1 MFADTP
7 IRCHRLE
14 VTKERMGGLLLLA
27 VLVAPI
33 TTQILIA
40 QNHNEGDDQTVRN
53 LVMTIAITVIAVY
66 IIITVIIL
74 TIRWPR
80 AIWPGLVIW
89 SRGRTLLPPFK
100 DFRQSLLSTMIGSG
114 GPYFKIVISVLIR
127 PLPVWSRLG
136 SWTGQRWRWWRRR
149 DAGTR
154 MSSTRMKICPG
165 HYLVI
170 IWSLLIGR
178 SLGTKMLSMR
188 MKICPGRYLDL
199 IWQFAGGF
207 YKARFLNF
215 LQATGDRK
223 QRGQK

>member
-33 TTQILIA
+33 ASQILIA
-40 QNHNEGDDQTVRN
+40 QNHNEGDDQTVWN
-53 LVMTIAITVIAVY
+53 LV
-66 IIITVIIL
+66 IIIVITVIIIIIII
-74 TIRWPR
+74 IRWPR

-89 SRGRTLLPPFK
+89 SRGRTLLPPSK

-114 GPYFKIVISVLIR
+114 GPYSLLNFKIVISVLIR

-170 IWSLLIGR
+170 IWSLLIGH

-188 MKICPGRYLDL
+188 VKICPGRYLDL

-215 LQATGDRK
+215 LQATVDRK

>member
-1 MFADTP
+1 
-7 IRCHRLE
+7 
-14 VTKERMGGLLLLA
+14 MGGLLLLA

-33 TTQILIA
+33 ASQILIA

-89 SRGRTLLPPFK
+89 SRGRTLLPPSK
-100 DFRQSLLSTMIGSG
+100 DFRQNLLSTMIGS
-114 GPYFKIVISVLIR
+114 KIVISVLIR

-165 HYLVI
+165 
-170 IWSLLIGR
+170 
-178 SLGTKMLSMR
+178 
-188 MKICPGRYLDL
+188 RYLIIVDWSFFGNKDAIDEDEDMPRSVFGSHMAICWWL
-199 IWQFAGGF
+199 
-207 YKARFLNF
+207 L
-215 LQATGDRK
+215 
-223 QRGQK
+223 

>member
-1 MFADTP
+1 
-7 IRCHRLE
+7 
-14 VTKERMGGLLLLA
+14 MGGFLLLA

-33 TTQILIA
+33 ATQIIIVP
-40 QNHNEGDDQTVRN
+40 NHNEGDDQTVKNQYHHQRHHYN
-53 LVMTIAITVIAVY
+53 YFCVCLP
-66 IIITVIIL
+66 
-74 TIRWPR
+74 RWRR

-89 SRGRTLLPPFK
+89 SRGRTLLPPSK
-100 DFRQSLLSTMIGSG
+100 DFRQNLLSTMIGS
-114 GPYFKIVISVLIR
+114 KIVISVLIR

-170 IWSLLIGR
+170 IWSLLIGH

-188 MKICPGRYLDL
+188 VKICPGRYLDL